1 MKVALIDPSLFT
13 WPYDRALG
21 GALAGLGHETRI
33 FGKALPAEDPRTA
46 DPLFAPIFYASLAS
60 PAMARLPRVAT
71 RLWKG
76 ISHVGSLRRLID
88 DLTAWRPDAIH
99 FQWLPLPVIDARFL
113 GRFREIAPLVL
124 TVHDTLP
131 FNGTPGSILQNLGA
145 RDIWR
150 AFDRLIV
157 HTRQGEERLREQGI
171 EGGRIVRVAHGLL
184 HADQAPTAPSPRTS
198 AKGSSDAP
206 IEFLLFG
213 QIKPYKGVDV
223 VIRALARL
231 SHDLRSRCRVR
242 IAGKPYMDMA
252 PLLRLAKELGV
263 EDSIVF
269 DLRFI
274 PDDEVAGMMAG
285 ADALLF
291 PYREIEASGVL
302 MATIAHGR
310 PLIASRLGAFG
321 EMIVDGKNGLLV
333 TPGDD
338 QALAAALSMMILQ
351 PENRARMAT
360 GMMRLRDSV
369 PSWADIARQTAGI
382 YGSLGESRRAGWTAP
397 APIPADAG
405 DRARVA

>member
-1 MKVALIDPSLFT
+1 MKIALIDPSLFT
-13 WPYDRALG
+13 WPYDRALA
-21 GALAGLGHETRI
+21 GALADLGHEPRI
-33 FGKALPAEDPRTA
+33 FGKALPADDPRLA
-46 DPLFAPIFYASLAS
+46 DPLFAPAFYASLAS
-60 PAMARLPRVAT
+60 PALARLPRVAT
-71 RLWKG
+71 RVWKG
-76 ISHVGSLRRLID
+76 VSHVGSLRRLID
-88 DLTAWRPDAIH
+88 ELAAWRPDVIH

-113 GRFREIAPLVL
+113 ARFREIAPLIL

-150 AFDRLIV
+150 AFERLIV

-184 HADQAPTAPSPRTS
+184 HAEQAPAAPAPRP
-198 AKGSSDAP
+198 ADAP
-206 IEFLLFG
+206 VEFLLFG

-223 VIRALARL
+223 VIRALARM
-231 SHDLRSRCRVR
+231 SDDLRSRCRVR

-252 PLLRLAKELGV
+252 PLRRLAKELGV
-263 EDSIVF
+263 EDSMIF

-274 PDDEVAGMMAG
+274 PDAEVAEMMAG

-310 PLIASRLGAFG
+310 PLIASKLGAFG
-321 EMIVDGKNGLLV
+321 ELIVDGKSGLLV
-333 TPGDD
+333 APGDD
-338 QALAAALSMMILQ
+338 QALAAALGMMILQ
-351 PENRARMAT
+351 PENRARMAA
-360 GMMRLRDSV
+360 GMMRLRESI
-369 PSWADIARQTAGI
+369 PTWADIARQTAGL

-397 APIPADAG
+397 APIPAG

>member
-13 WPYDRALG
+13 WPYDRALA
-21 GALAGLGHETRI
+21 GALADLGHEPRI
-33 FGKALPAEDPRTA
+33 FGKALLADDPRMA
-46 DPLFAPIFYASLAS
+46 DPLYAPSFYASLAS
-60 PAMARLPRVAT
+60 PLLARLPRVAT
-71 RLWKG
+71 RIWKG
-76 ISHVGSLRRLID
+76 ASHISSLRRLIGE
-88 DLTAWRPDAIH
+88 LTVWRPDVIH
-99 FQWLPLPVIDARFL
+99 FQWLPLPMIDARFL
-113 GRFREIAPLVL
+113 ARFRAIAPLVL

-184 HADQAPTAPSPRTS
+184 HAEQAPTAPVARP
-198 AKGSSDAP
+198 AGAP
-206 IEFLLFG
+206 VEFLLFG

-223 VIRALARL
+223 VIRALARM
-231 SHDLRSRCRVR
+231 SEDLRSRCRVR

-263 EDSIVF
+263 EDSLVF

-274 PDDEVAGMMAG
+274 PDAEVAKMMAD

-321 EMIVDGKNGLLV
+321 ELIADGENGLLV
-333 TPGDD
+333 APGDD
-338 QALAAALSMMILQ
+338 QALAAALGMMILQ
-351 PENRARMAT
+351 PENRLRMSA
-360 GMMRLRDSV
+360 GMMRLRDSI
-369 PSWADIARQTAGI
+369 PTWADIARQTAGL
-382 YGSLGESRRAGWTAP
+382 YGSLSESRRAGWTAP
-397 APIPADAG
+397 ALAG

>member
-13 WPYDRALG
+13 WPYDRALA
-21 GALAGLGHETRI
+21 GALADLGHEPRI
-33 FGKALPAEDPRTA
+33 FGKALMADDPRMA
-46 DPLFAPIFYASLAS
+46 DPLYAPSFYASLAS
-60 PAMARLPRVAT
+60 PILARLPRVAT
-71 RLWKG
+71 RIWKG
-76 ISHVGSLRRLID
+76 VSHVGSLRRLLD
-88 DLTAWRPDAIH
+88 ELTVWRPDVIH
-99 FQWLPLPVIDARFL
+99 FQWLPLPMIDARFL
-113 GRFREIAPLVL
+113 ARFRAIAPLML

-184 HADQAPTAPSPRTS
+184 HAEQAPTAPAARP
-198 AKGSSDAP
+198 AGAP
-206 IEFLLFG
+206 VEFLLFG

-223 VIRALARL
+223 VIRALARM
-231 SHDLRSRCRVR
+231 SEDLRSRCRVR

-263 EDSIVF
+263 EDSLIF

-274 PDDEVAGMMAG
+274 PDAEVAKMMAD

-321 EMIVDGKNGLLV
+321 ELIADGENGLLV
-333 TPGDD
+333 APGDD
-338 QALAAALSMMILQ
+338 QALAAALGMMILQ
-351 PENRARMAT
+351 PENRLRMSA
-360 GMMRLRDSV
+360 GMMRLRDSI
-369 PSWADIARQTAGI
+369 PTWADIARQTAGL
-382 YGSLGESRRAGWTAP
+382 YGSLSESRRAGWTAP
-397 APIPADAG
+397 APIPAGAG

>member
-21 GALAGLGHETRI
+21 GALADLGHETRI
-33 FGKALPAEDPRTA
+33 FGKALPPGDPRNA
-46 DPLFAPIFYASLAS
+46 DPLFAPSFYGSLVS
-60 PAMARLPRVAT
+60 PALARLPRVAT
-71 RLWKG
+71 RVWKG

-88 DLTAWRPDAIH
+88 DLTAWRPDVIH

-184 HADQAPTAPSPRTS
+184 HADQAPAVPAPRP
-198 AKGSSDAP
+198 AEGP
-206 IEFLLFG
+206 VEFLLFG

-231 SHDLRSRCRVR
+231 SEDLRSRCRVR

-252 PLLRLAKELGV
+252 PLLRLARELGV

-274 PDDEVAGMMAG
+274 PDDEVAEMMAG

-321 EMIVDGKNGLLV
+321 EMIVDGQNGLLV
-333 TPGDD
+333 TPADD
-338 QALAAALSMMILQ
+338 QELAAALSMMILQ
-351 PENRARMAT
+351 PENRARMAA

-382 YGSLGESRRAGWTAP
+382 YGSLGEARRAGWTAAAVSERP
-397 APIPADAG
+397 
-405 DRARVA
+405 RVA

>member
-1 MKVALIDPSLFT
+1 MKVALIDPALFT

-21 GALAGLGHETRI
+21 GALADLGHETRI
-33 FGKALPAEDPRTA
+33 FGKALPASDIRTA
-46 DPLFAPIFYASLAS
+46 DPLFAPRFYASLAS
-60 PAMARLPRVAT
+60 PALARLPRIAT

-76 ISHVGSLRRLID
+76 VSHVGSLRRLLD
-88 DLTAWRPDAIH
+88 ELTVWQPDVIH

-131 FNGTPGSILQNLGA
+131 FNGTPGSFLQNFGA

-184 HADQAPTAPSPRTS
+184 HAEQAPTIPAPRP
-198 AKGSSDAP
+198 AEGP

-231 SHDLRSRCRVR
+231 SEDLRSRCRVR

-263 EDSIVF
+263 EDSLVF

-274 PDDEVAGMMAG
+274 PDEEVAEMMAG

-321 EMIVDGKNGLLV
+321 EMIVDRQNGLLV
-333 TPGDD
+333 APGDD

-351 PENRARMAT
+351 PENRARMAA
-360 GMMRLRDSV
+360 GMLRLRDSV
-369 PSWADIARQTAGI
+369 PSWADIARQTVGI
-382 YGSLGESRRAGWTAP
+382 YGSLGESRRAGWMTKP
-397 APIPADAG
+397 VSERP
-405 DRARVA
+405 RVA

>member
-21 GALAGLGHETRI
+21 GALADLGHETRI
-33 FGKALPAEDPRTA
+33 FGKVLPADDPRNA
-46 DPLFAPIFYASLAS
+46 DPLFAPSFYASLAS
-60 PAMARLPRVAT
+60 PALTRLPRVAT

-76 ISHVGSLRRLID
+76 VSHAGSLRRLAEELAD
-88 DLTAWRPDAIH
+88 WRPDAIH

-184 HADQAPTAPSPRTS
+184 HADQAPAAPAARP
-198 AKGSSDAP
+198 ADAP
-206 IEFLLFG
+206 VEFLLFG

-231 SHDLRSRCRVR
+231 SDLRSRCRVR

-252 PLLRLAKELGV
+252 PLLRLAEELGV
-263 EDSIVF
+263 EDSLVF

-274 PDDEVAGMMAG
+274 PDEDVAEMMAG

-351 PENRARMAT
+351 PENRARMAA
-360 GMMRLRDSV
+360 GMLRLRDSV
-369 PSWADIARQTAGI
+369 PSWADIARQTAGL
-382 YGSLGESRRAGWTAP
+382 YGSLGDSRRAGRTAL
-397 APIPADAG
+397 APIPAG